1 MATSRV
7 MNHTSVIPAGV
18 IQMKNRSDTYRQ
30 IYAKYRED
38 REKEIIELKH
48 RVRDLERLLE
58 LIATKVFKDE

>member
-1 MATSRV
+1 MSHWMSR
-7 MNHTSVIPAGV
+7 TFVIVAGG
-18 IQMKNRSDTYRQ
+18 IQVKHRSDTYRQ

>member
-1 MATSRV
+1 
-7 MNHTSVIPAGV
+7 MNHTFVIFAGG

-38 REKEIIELKH
+38 REKEIIELKD

>member
-1 MATSRV
+1 
-7 MNHTSVIPAGV
+7 
-18 IQMKNRSDTYRQ
+18 MKHRSDTYRQ

>member
-1 MATSRV
+1 
-7 MNHTSVIPAGV
+7 MNHTFVIHVGV

>member
-1 MATSRV
+1 MVTSLWT
-7 MNHTSVIPAGV
+7 NHTSATPVGV

-38 REKEIIELKH
+38 REKEISELKQ

-58 LIATKVFKDE
+58 LIATRVFKDE